1 MNRLKVATRINLITV
16 LLSLLLLGIGALGLW
31 GIKSSNDSLRTVYD
45 DRVVPMQQLTQIQK
59 LQMDASMA
67 LLNAIGDPRA
77 EEIAQAQTTV
87 ADAEQAIDKIWA
99 AYMATYLTPEEAVL
113 ARDFAARKKRLAA
126 EGLRPTL
133 QAVQSQKIDVARNLA
148 DDVMR
153 PLQEQ
158 VDTAMTALIK
168 LQMDVAKAEYDAA
181 TARYG
186 WMFALAIGAV
196 LAGTAGALVLGTVV
210 ARGLSRELGAEPSEA
225 AAVARAVAS
234 GDLAVAITLRS
245 GDRTSMMASLLHMRD
260 SLQQAVRSVRQ
271 NADSVATASAE
282 IAQGNLDLSQRTEE
296 QASALQQ
303 TAASMEELA
312 TTVQRNADASR
323 QASQLAASATD
334 TAVRGG
340 QVVGEVVS
348 TMKSIEDSS
357 RQIAEIIAVIDSI
370 AFQTNILAL
379 NAAVE
384 AARAGEQGRGFA
396 VVAGE
401 VRALSQ
407 RSAQAARD
415 VKTLIGTSSERVATG
430 AGLVAAAGSTMAEVV
445 ESIRRVNDLVAEI
458 SAASIEQSAG
468 VAQIETA
475 VTQMD
480 QVTQQNA
487 ALVEESAAAAESLR
501 HQAHQLQETVSVFRT
516 GDESLAP
523 VTAAAVATSAA
534 KPAFVPGSP
543 DGTER
548 RGPNRARNVVRPGF
562 SAGGAAR
569 PAAKGTDEGAV
580 LARAMRTG
588 TDDAWESF

>member
-16 LLSLLLLGIGALGLW
+16 LLSLLLLAVGALGLW

-59 LQMDASMA
+59 LQMDASLA
-67 LLNAIGDPRA
+67 LLNAIGDPRP
-77 EEIAQAQTTV
+77 EEIATALTTV
-87 ADAEQAIDKIWA
+87 TGAEQATEKIWA

-113 ARDFAARKKRLAA
+113 ARDFAVKHKRLAT
-126 EGLRPTL
+126 EGMKPTL
-133 QAVQSQKIDVARNLA
+133 LAVQGQKIDAARNLA

-158 VDTAMTALIK
+158 ADTTMTALIK

-181 TARYG
+181 TARYN
-186 WMFALAIGAV
+186 WLLALAIGAV
-196 LAGTAGALVLGTVV
+196 LAGTAGALVLGTLV
-210 ARGLSRELGAEPSEA
+210 ARGLARELGAEPSDA
-225 AAVARAVAS
+225 VAVARAVAA
-234 GDLAVAITLRS
+234 GDLGVPITLRS
-245 GDRTSMMASLLHMRD
+245 GDRSSLMASMLNMRD
-260 SLQQAVRSVRQ
+260 SLQTAVRSVRQ

-348 TMKSIEDSS
+348 TMKTIEDSS

-415 VKTLIGTSSERVATG
+415 VKTLIGTSSERVAAG
-430 AGLVAAAGSTMAEVV
+430 AGLVTAAGATMAEVV

-458 SAASIEQSAG
+458 SAASTEQSAG

-487 ALVEESAAAAESLR
+487 ALVEESAAAADSLR
-501 HQAHQLQETVSVFRT
+501 HQAQQLQDTVSVFRT
-516 GDESLAP
+516 GDEGPAP
-523 VTAAAVATSAA
+523 VAPAAVAQTGA
-534 KPAFVPGSP
+534 KPSFVPGSP

-562 SAGGAAR
+562 GAGKASQ
-569 PAAKGTDEGAV
+569 PATKPADEGTL